1 MRTIKITTTQH
12 YTKTA
17 VVEIPF
23 PDDIHNLDEVADFLY
38 DNEYLYRDKLEKELA
53 SIQPEFDAE
62 QSRYDVIEEVKL
74 TRHLWGG
81 TL

>member
-1 MRTIKITTTQH
+1 MKTIKITTTQH

-23 PDDIHNLDEVADFLY
+23 PNDIHNLDEVADFLY
-38 DNEYLYRDKLEKELA
+38 DNEELYRKELETKFPL
-53 SIQPEFDAE
+53 IEPKFDAE
-62 QSRYDVIEEVKL
+62 ESRYDVIETVVL
-74 TRHLWGG
+74 TKNVWGG